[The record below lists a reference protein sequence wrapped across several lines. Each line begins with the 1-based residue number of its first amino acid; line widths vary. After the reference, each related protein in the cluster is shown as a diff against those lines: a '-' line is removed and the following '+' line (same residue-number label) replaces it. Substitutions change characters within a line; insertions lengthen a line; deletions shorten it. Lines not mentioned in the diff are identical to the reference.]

1 MINEYYGSTE
11 MGNVTF
17 CTAEEWLAH
26 PGTVGRALPGA
37 EVKVVGAGGE
47 PLPARGVG
55 EVIGRMHGMSE
66 FTYQNDH
73 AKRLAMEKQGLITP
87 GVGGTIN
94 LNSSLSIDQPGLIA
108 SDPSGVLNLSGDLTG
123 GTQTF
128 TAPRTPSRRQG
139 GCSGN
144 VARRA
149 ATAGSATRRGRRS
162 SARVCPR

>member
-1 MINEYYGSTE
+1 LLKLPPEVRERYDLSSLRFVAHAAAPVSPPIKRAMIEWWGPVINEYYGSTE

-17 CTAEEWLAH
+17 CTAAEWLAH

-87 GVGGTIN
+87 
-94 LNSSLSIDQPGLIA
+94 
-108 SDPSGVLNLSGDLTG
+108 
-123 GTQTF
+123 
-128 TAPRTPSRRQG
+128 
-139 GCSGN
+139 
-144 VARRA
+144 
-149 ATAGSATRRGRRS
+149 
-162 SARVCPR
+162 